1 MNLIVD
7 ASVAVKWFLDE
18 EGAEAARRLVAEASL
33 GAPDL
38 ILIETYN
45 AVWNR
50 WRRREARGAQLDQV
64 IPVLTRALS
73 DLCPVRDLIDTAAAL
88 SRQLS
93 HPIYDCLYLALAARD
108 AVALVTADGRMF
120 EAARRARIEARLL

>member
-18 EGAEAARRLVAEASL
+18 EGSEAARRLLAEASL
-33 GAPDL
+33 DAPDL

-45 AVWNR
+45 AVWKR

-73 DLCPVRDLIDTAAAL
+73 GLCPVRDLIDAAAAL

-93 HPIYDCLYLALAARD
+93 HPVYDCLYLALAARD
-108 AVALVTADGRMF
+108 AVPLVTADGQMF
-120 EAARRARIEARLL
+120 EAARRVRIEARLL